1 MNWIVIIPAFNP
13 DERLRK
19 IVERNCEL
27 DNMVIVVD
35 DGSQE
40 SCRPIFEGLRENCV
54 ILHHE
59 KNQGKGAAI
68 KTALQYVKGEMWE
81 YSVIG
86 LMDADGQHQP
96 EDMDRLLMKAASH
109 PEALILGCRT
119 MDGNVPWRSRIG
131 NKITARVFRMVTG
144 VAVKDTQTG
153 LRAFSSNLLDFMLSI
168 PGERYEYEINVLTAC
183 ARQKIPMIEA
193 PVETIYHDKNNSCS
207 HFRKARILSGG
218 WNYLLN
224 CRLVFQEKQ
233 SVRTA
238 ADYGALAVLIL
249 LCNSLLL
256 QGFSFGLGIP
266 LYLAK
271 ILTEGT
277 LFVISWLVQKKLI
290 FKMKSGVCP

>member
-1 MNWIVIIPAFNP
+1 M
-13 DERLRK
+13 
-19 IVERNCEL
+19 
-27 DNMVIVVD
+27 
-35 DGSQE
+35 G
-40 SCRPIFEGLRENCV
+40 
-54 ILHHE
+54 
-59 KNQGKGAAI
+59 
-68 KTALQYVKGEMWE
+68 
-81 YSVIG
+81 
-86 LMDADGQHQP
+86 
-96 EDMDRLLMKAASH
+96 
-109 PEALILGCRT
+109 
-119 MDGNVPWRSRIG
+119 
-131 NKITARVFRMVTG
+131 
-144 VAVKDTQTG
+144 
-153 LRAFSSNLLDFMLSI
+153 
-168 PGERYEYEINVLTAC
+168 
-183 ARQKIPMIEA
+183 
-193 PVETIYHDKNNSCS
+193 
-207 HFRKARILSGG
+207 ARILSGG

>member
-1 MNWIVIIPAFNP
+1 MNWIVIIPALNP

-59 KNQGKGAAI
+59 KNQGKGAA
-68 KTALQYVKGEMWE
+68 
-81 YSVIG
+81 
-86 LMDADGQHQP
+86 
-96 EDMDRLLMKAASH
+96 
-109 PEALILGCRT
+109 
-119 MDGNVPWRSRIG
+119 NVG
-131 NKITARVFRMVTG
+131 
-144 VAVKDTQTG
+144 
-153 LRAFSSNLLDFMLSI
+153 
-168 PGERYEYEINVLTAC
+168 
-183 ARQKIPMIEA
+183 
-193 PVETIYHDKNNSCS
+193 
-207 HFRKARILSGG
+207 ARILSGG

-271 ILTEGT
+271 ILTECT
-277 LFVISWLVQKKLI
+277 LFAISWLVQKKLI